1 MCSLRFSSCQ
11 RRPCQRHHCGSHC
24 QRRQNFHYHYP
35 TPAIVKSGLFLVKT
49 EQQWKNRVLTS
60 NQGQRGLSPKVQL
73 GVYEMVGVV
82 QPRKEKSVCE
92 YVGVLHIQY
101 KNSLSTSKVRTFLWS
116 RAGLADRHNF
126 KGLFEV

>member
-35 TPAIVKSGLFLVKT
+35 TPAIVKSGLFIVKT

-60 NQGQRGLSPKVQL
+60 NQGQLGLSLVQL
-73 GVYEMVGVV
+73 GVHEMVGGV

-92 YVGVLHIQY
+92 NEGVLHIQC
-101 KNSLSTSKVRTFLWS
+101 NSHSTCKVRRFLWS
-116 RAGLADRHNF
+116 RAILAHRHNF